1 MKNPVAYFCTEFAL
15 DSNLSIYAGGLGV
28 LAGDFIKEAAA
39 QKFPLVGIGLYFHEG
54 YVRRQN
60 GFSKDAKKTPADLGL
75 KLVVDEQNNP
85 VLVSVPIQDRQ
96 VWAQAWEW
104 QEKEVSVYLL
114 DTDIKENSPA
124 DRQIT
129 NRLYTLDKENRIEQE
144 MLMGIGGFRLLKAL
158 GIQPAVYHLNEGHC
172 AFLALELIKHFM
184 QEKGVDFVK
193 AGEMAREKIVFTNH
207 TLLAAGN
214 EIFSD
219 DLVSAMLAQYAES
232 LGVPVTEII
241 ALGKVKDSSLFSMTL
256 FSLHLSCKM
265 NAVSKLHAQEA
276 AKIWTN
282 HPLESIT
289 NGIYLPRWDK
299 IKTENPAE
307 LWIKHQANKRE
318 LLAKIK
324 EKTGENWSENTLL
337 VGWARRIV
345 PYKRPLAA
353 LEDTAALREIASR
366 SGREIKFVY
375 AGLCHS
381 EDVEGEK
388 LFEKLQSIIANEL
401 KGIAVFLPGYNLQLA
416 QLLVTGCDVW
426 LNTPVVKSEACGT
439 SGMKAALNGVL
450 PISTKDGWVNEVEL
464 FGIGWI
470 IEDPDLTHH
479 LLNTLDQEVAPMY
492 YRHLNNPAN
501 SDWLRHMSNARQMVQ
516 NLFSMTRVLKEYE
529 TKMYQPIMG
538 SIKS

>member
-1 MKNPVAYFCTEFAL
+1 MKGPVAYFCTEFAL
-15 DSNLSIYAGGLGV
+15 ESKLSIYAGGLGV

-39 QKFPLVGIGLYFHEG
+39 QKFPLIGLGLYFHEG

-60 GFSKDAKKTPADLGL
+60 GFSEEKKTPADLGL
-75 KLVVDEQNNP
+75 KLVVNSKNKP
-85 VLVSVPIQDRQ
+85 ILVSVPIQDRQ
-96 VWAQAWEW
+96 VLAQAWQW
-104 QEKEVSVYLL
+104 QEGEVSVYLL

-158 GIQPAVYHLNEGHC
+158 GIQPTVYHLNEGHC
-172 AFLALELIKHFM
+172 AFLALELIKSFI
-184 QEKGVDFVK
+184 QEKGVDFVR
-193 AGEMAREKIVFTNH
+193 ACELAREKIVFTNH

-219 DLVSAMLAQYAES
+219 DLISAMLAKYAES
-232 LGVPVTEII
+232 IQVPIAEIV

-256 FSLHLSCKM
+256 FSLHLSSKM

-299 IKTENPAE
+299 IQTEDPAQ
-307 LWIKHQANKRE
+307 LWPRHQINKRE

-353 LEDTAALREIASR
+353 LEDLVALKEIATR
-366 SGREIKFVY
+366 NGREIKLVY

-381 EDVEGEK
+381 EDMEGEK
-388 LFEKLQSIIANEL
+388 LFEKLQSIITNEL

-416 QLLVTGCDVW
+416 QLLVAGCDVW

-450 PISTKDGWVNEVEL
+450 PVSTKDGWVNEVEL

-479 LLNTLDQEVAPMY
+479 LLSTLDREVAPMY
-492 YRHLNNPAN
+492 YQHLNQPNN
-501 SDWLRHMSNARQMVQ
+501 SDWLRHMINARQMVQ

-529 TKMYQPIMG
+529 EKMYQPLASTI
-538 SIKS
+538 